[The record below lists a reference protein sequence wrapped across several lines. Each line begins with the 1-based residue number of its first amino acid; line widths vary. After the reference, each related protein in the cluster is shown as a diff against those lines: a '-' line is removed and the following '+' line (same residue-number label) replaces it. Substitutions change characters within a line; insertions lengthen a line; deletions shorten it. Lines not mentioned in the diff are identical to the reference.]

1 MIITKTEPFT
11 KEEFEK
17 QLKIIGAL
25 AMDLKRVS
33 LGLYNGSTSVA
44 DRFWEEAIKKKS
56 EIETSKV
63 PDYICSLLK
72 DLKNK
77 KDFEKLLMYSTL
89 LQNYSINAKQ
99 T

>member
-17 QLKIIGAL
+17 QLKIIDAL
-25 AMDLKRVS
+25 ALDLKRVS
-33 LGLYNGSTSVA
+33 LGIYNGSNSVA
-44 DRFWEEAIKKKS
+44 DRFWEEVIKRKS

-63 PDYICSLLK
+63 PDYISNLLRDLK
-72 DLKNK
+72 DKN
-77 KDFEKLLMYSTL
+77 DFEKLLMYSTL
-89 LQNYSINAKQ
+89 LQNYSLNGKQ

>member
-1 MIITKTEPFT
+1 MNN
-11 KEEFEK
+11 
-17 QLKIIGAL
+17 QLNIIGAL

-33 LGLYNGSTSVA
+33 LSSYNGSGNVA
-44 DRFWEEAIKKKS
+44 NRFWEEAIKRKS

-63 PDYICSLLK
+63 PVYIGNLLE

-89 LQNYSINAKQ
+89 LQNYSQKELNRI
-99 T
+99 